1 MTEPYYQDDRVTLYH
16 GDCREV
22 TEWLAADV
30 LVTDPP
36 YGRSWKQGGGL
47 RGNATRS
54 ANGAKSRAHGGI
66 ANDSDTSV
74 RDAAL
79 SAWGATR
86 PAVAFGDLMLTPP
99 EGVRMVL
106 VYRKP
111 GDAGVRGAVARRR
124 RDLEAVYLL
133 GTWPTG
139 IGGASSL
146 IATSTPCVGSQ
157 YGPSGRFG
165 HPHAKPTDVMAELIG
180 LHDGI
185 IADPVAGSG
194 STLVAAKQLGRHAIG
209 VELEE
214 RYCEVIAKRLAQD
227 VLDFGEGS
235 AEFVRCSCAPGL
247 CYAECTTASEA
258 VR

>member
-1 MTEPYYQDDRVTLYH
+1 MSAPYYSDDRVTLYH

-47 RGNATRS
+47 RGNATR
-54 ANGAKSRAHGGI
+54 AATGAKSRAHAGI
-66 ANDSDTSV
+66 ANDGDTSA

-79 SAWGATR
+79 SLWGSAR
-86 PAVAFGDLMLTPP
+86 PAIAFGDLMLTPP
-99 EGVRMVL
+99 AGARMTL

-111 GDAGVRGAVARRR
+111 ADAGIRGAMANRR

-133 GTWPTG
+133 GKWPSG
-139 IGGASSL
+139 IGGRSSL
-146 IATSTPCVGSQ
+146 LTTSAPMVGGE
-157 YGPSGRFG
+157 YGLSGKHG
-165 HPHAKPTDVMAELIG
+165 HPHAKPTDVMAELVSMTSG
-180 LHDGI
+180 VV
-185 IADPVAGSG
+185 ADPFAGSG
-194 STLVAAKQLGRHAIG
+194 STLVAAKQLGRTAVGI
-209 VELEE
+209 ELDE
-214 RYCEVIAKRLAQD
+214 RYCEIAARRLAQD